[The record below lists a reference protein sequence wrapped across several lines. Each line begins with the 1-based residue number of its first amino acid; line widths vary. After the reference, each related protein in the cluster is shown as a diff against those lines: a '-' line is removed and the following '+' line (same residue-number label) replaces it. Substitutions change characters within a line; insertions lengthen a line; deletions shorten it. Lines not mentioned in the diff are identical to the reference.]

1 MKAMGSVSQCNSIP
15 SRVSQMKTASPSE
28 PRKDSTTVISTI
40 TEPARVRV
48 MAITIRNTNPNVASI
63 IVRMSFME
71 NA

>member
-1 MKAMGSVSQCNSIP
+1 MNA
-15 SRVSQMKTASPSE
+15 ASPSD